1 MKRVAL
7 LFLIASGL
15 VPAAFAQETDH
26 LQVGVYADYFRLQQT
41 KTNFAGLGARVG
53 IPAFRNVS
61 LEGEMNYDYDQA
73 FTERFTDTTGVL
85 ILQRSGI
92 RLLHGMVGPKIMLG
106 GRHGLSPFITLKGGF
121 MDVLFD
127 QRPATIGT
135 FISSVDNLRGSNLSG
150 VFYPGGGLE
159 GRLGPVGL
167 RLDIGDEMYFNKGTH
182 SNLRIAFGPFIR
194 F

>member
-1 MKRVAL
+1 MRVAV

-15 VPAAFAQETDH
+15 VPAELAQETGN

-41 KTNFAGLGARVG
+41 KTNFAGVGARVG
-53 IPAFRNVS
+53 MPVFWNVR
-61 LEGEMNYDYDQA
+61 LEGELNYDYDQA

-85 ILQRSGI
+85 ILQRSGV

-106 GRHGLSPFITLKGGF
+106 GRHGLSPFITVKGGF
-121 MDVLFD
+121 MDVFFD

-135 FISSVDNLRGSNLSG
+135 FISSVNNLRCSNLSG
-150 VFYPGGGLE
+150 VFYPGGALGR
-159 GRLGPVGL
+159 RLGPGGL
-167 RLDIGDEMYFNKGTH
+167 RLDVGDEMYFNKGTRT
-182 SNLRIAFGPFIR
+182 NFRLAFGPFIR

>member
-15 VPAAFAQETDH
+15 VPAAFAQETGN
-26 LQVGVYADYFRLQQT
+26 LQVGVYADYFRLSQT
-41 KTNFAGLGARVG
+41 KSNFAGLGARVG
-53 IPAFRNVS
+53 IPVFRNVS

-92 RLLHGMVGPKIMLG
+92 RLLHGMIGPKIMLG
-106 GRHGLSPFITLKGGF
+106 GRHGLSPFITVKGGF
-121 MDVLFD
+121 MDVFFD

-135 FISSVDNLRGSNLSG
+135 FISSVGNLRGSNLSG

-167 RLDIGDEMYFNKGTH
+167 RMDIGDEMYFNKGTH
-182 SNLRIAFGPFIR
+182 NNLRIAFGPFIR